1 VLIGKAVAAILGK
14 SIDAMRDQS
23 ASMAAALSRQA
34 DAEMARLQLERER
47 FEWQKERHAAAD
59 AERAQWRAQM
69 AGDDLPAP
77 ITQTIA
83 GLAGTDPAL
92 RAQLV
97 GFARQ
102 RLARDITLEQVLG
115 ELRLGTNPKTL

>member
-1 VLIGKAVAAILGK
+1 MNAYKKPKG
-14 SIDAMRDQS
+14 D
-23 ASMAAALSRQA
+23 
-34 DAEMARLQLERER
+34 
-47 FEWQKERHAAAD
+47 AAAD